1 MLSGA
6 CQEGFSIIELTVALT
21 VVAVL
26 LALGMPTLSG
36 YIQNARLGG
45 AAKSFYS
52 GLQIARA
59 EAIKRNAQVEFVM
72 TSTAVASGIENAL
85 VADAQGRNWVV
96 RARASASA
104 PYELIEAKSILEG
117 GGAAPAVT
125 VAASAALVSFNS
137 LGGTLTGVGQTI
149 ALENPAMGLCTPLG
163 PVRCWNVVVAPGGQV
178 RLCNPD
184 PAASASDTR
193 KC

>member
-1 MLSGA
+1 MLNGMH
-6 CQEGFSIIELTVALT
+6 QDGFSIIELSVALT
-21 VVAVL
+21 VMAVL
-26 LALGMPTLSG
+26 LSLGMPSLSG

-52 GLQIARA
+52 GVQTARS
-59 EAIKRNAQVEFVM
+59 EAIKRNGDVEFVM
-72 TSTAVASGIENAL
+72 TNTPVASGIENSL
-85 VADAQGRNWVV
+85 VANAQGRNWVV

-104 PYELIEAKSILEG
+104 PYELIDAKSILEG

-125 VAASAALVSFNS
+125 VAASAAMVTFNS
-137 LGGTLTGVGQTI
+137 LGGTTSGVGQTI
-149 ALENPAMGLCTPLG
+149 VLENPAMGLCTPLG
-163 PVRCWNVVVAPGGQV
+163 PVRCWDVVVAPGGQV

-184 PAASASDTR
+184 AAASASDTR

>member
-1 MLSGA
+1 MLSAGH
-6 CQEGFSIIELTVALT
+6 QEGFSIIELSVALT

-26 LALGMPTLSG
+26 LTLGVPSLSG
-36 YIQNARLGG
+36 YIQNARLGA
-45 AAKSFYS
+45 AAKSFYT

-59 EAIKRNAQVEFVM
+59 EAVKRNAEVEFVM
-72 TSTAVASGIENAL
+72 TDTAVASGIENAL

-104 PYELIEAKSILEG
+104 PYELIEAKSIFEG
-117 GGAAPAVT
+117 GGASPAVT
-125 VAASAALVSFNS
+125 VAASAALVSFNA
-137 LGGTLTGVGQTI
+137 LGGTLNGGGQSI
-149 ALENPAMGLCTPLG
+149 VLENPAMGLCVPLG
-163 PVRCWNVVVAPGGQV
+163 PVRCWNVVVSPGGQV